1 MLKNHN
7 TKYRFIL
14 WNEWPVKSLHKVLD
28 VIDVIAE
35 SGSAGVR
42 YLSSISGYPLAT
54 THRIVSTLAKRGYLK
69 QDPVTKTYALSMRF
83 VELGNRVQQ
92 QLNLTSIARPHLERL
107 KHTTGESAN
116 LAVLDGD
123 EVVYLDQVRSDHMLQ
138 LFTRLGA
145 RVPLYSTGVGKA
157 MMSDW
162 SDREVDEY
170 LARTPLRGFTG
181 HTITNPEEIRVEL
194 EKIRKQGFSVDNE
207 EMEEGVR
214 CVAALISD
222 HSGRCV
228 GAVSLSGA
236 AMRVTPARLTEFA
249 KAVTACAQAIS
260 SDVGG
265 GSGHTPKGN
274 KRKERRKCPK

>member
-1 MLKNHN
+1 M
-7 TKYRFIL
+7 
-14 WNEWPVKSLHKVLD
+14 KSLHKVLD

-42 YLSSISGYPLAT
+42 QLASISGYPLAT

-107 KHTTGESAN
+107 KRVTGESAN
-116 LAVLDGD
+116 LAVLDG
-123 EVVYLDQVRSDHMLQ
+123 EEAVYLEQVRSDHMLQ

-157 MMSDW
+157 MLSGW
-162 SDREVDEY
+162 SDGEVDRY
-170 LARTPLRGFTG
+170 LARATLKAVHAAYAEQMPR
-181 HTITNPEEIRVEL
+181 EISVKRS
-194 EKIRKQGFSVDNE
+194 EKVRKQGFAVDNE

-214 CVAALISD
+214 CVAALIRD
-222 HSGRCV
+222 HSGCSR
-228 GAVSLSGA
+228 GAVSS
-236 AMRVTPARLTEFA
+236 PAR
-249 KAVTACAQAIS
+249 
-260 SDVGG
+260 
-265 GSGHTPKGN
+265 P
-274 KRKERRKCPK
+274 